1 MSTPVYQLQV
11 PIPIVDLPANKVPAG
26 LPEGSS
32 PWWIARLLM
41 AMDQREPR
49 LRLLRAYFR
58 GEQDT
63 WPLHS
68 EAARLAFGRTFA
80 KLKSNLAEPIVEAP
94 AQRLRVEGFRVEP
107 TDGQAEAQL
116 DGEAWRIWLANGM
129 DSRAAVA
136 HTEAIAMSECPIIV
150 APDPA
155 APRTPR
161 ITVEDPLQVVVER
174 DPSNPSRIVAAIK
187 RWTEPDLS
195 QVLIL
200 YLPGRVEWWRSAMGT
215 RYAGYRAQD
224 ERSFDLR
231 GRRWE
236 LDADR
241 SGEPPVPGVVPVVVL
256 LNKPR
261 VDGTGQAEHES
272 VIPMLDLLNKTLLDL
287 ATTSEFA
294 AFPLR
299 YMLGVTVDE
308 ELDRADQ
315 AGDTDAVGAPEVP
328 AAPMRLAINRWLTSD
343 DPDAKVGQL
352 QSAPL
357 EPYTKAIATIV
368 EHIGTV
374 TSTPYH
380 LLLNA
385 PTSVPATGEALK
397 TAERALEAKTEGK
410 QMDFGT
416 GWGEVMRLAF
426 LTAGSL
432 DGAVR
437 RPATRWRAPAVASEA
452 QHMDALSKLAALGV
466 DLETLLELVP
476 FTPEQIGRILAR
488 VQSRGA
494 PAVSPDQATV
504 YGTLVRS
511 GAEPGSAAAQAGIAG
526 IVHTGLLPVTVQ
538 KPEPSASGR
547 AGGLRIVR
555 GPTGQVEA
563 IETAP

>member
-1 MSTPVYQLQV
+1 MMSTPVYQLQV
-11 PIPIVDLPANKVPAG
+11 PIPIVDLPANKIPAG

-32 PWWIARLLM
+32 PWWVARLLM

-49 LRLLRAYFR
+49 LRILRAYFR

-80 KLKSNLAEPIVEAP
+80 RLKSNLAEPIVEAP
-94 AQRLRVEGFRVEP
+94 AQRLRVEGFRVDP
-107 TDGQAEAQL
+107 VDGEAQAQL
-116 DGEAWRIWLANGM
+116 DAEAWRIWLSNSM
-129 DSRAAVA
+129 DSRSAVA
-136 HTEAIAMSECPIIV
+136 HTEAIAMSECPVIV
-150 APDPA
+150 SPNPDDPA
-155 APRTPR
+155 TPR

-174 DPSNPSRIVAAIK
+174 DPRNPSRIVAALK

-195 QVLIL
+195 QVVIL
-200 YLPGRVEWWRSAMGT
+200 YLPDRVEWWRSVPGA
-215 RYAGYRAQD
+215 RSVNGYRSVD
-224 ERSFDLR
+224 ERTFDLR

-236 LDADR
+236 LDASL

-328 AAPMRLAINRWLTSD
+328 AAPMKLAINRWLTSD

-426 LTAGSL
+426 LTAGSAL
-432 DGAVR
+432 GAAR
-437 RPATRWRAPAVASEA
+437 RPTTRWRAPAVASEA

-476 FTPEQIGRILAR
+476 FTPEQIQRILER
-488 VQSRGA
+488 VRSRA
-494 PAVSPDQATV
+494 TPAVSPDQANV
-504 YGTLVRS
+504 YGTLIRS
-511 GAEPGSAAAQAGIAG
+511 GVQPEAAAERAGIPSLA
-526 IVHTGLLPVTVQ
+526 HTGLLPVTLQSDPDRQGLV
-538 KPEPSASGR
+538 ADAL
-547 AGGLRIVR
+547 AG
-555 GPTGQVEA
+555 E
-563 IETAP
+563 